1 MSGAAQTD
9 VRVFAPVDSMP
20 DLHAAV
26 RARVE
31 ELELSRATI
40 DAAAGI
46 PDGYAAKLLAQLP
59 VKRFGA
65 TSMWPVLRVA
75 GLKLALIE
83 DPEALES
90 VTFRLPK
97 RDRAQVRTQCQA
109 NAGLSTKPSLTAIL
123 ASAGSRGGKARMQKL
138 SNAGRRR
145 LARSAA
151 AARWGK
157 RAAS

>member
-1 MSGAAQTD
+1 VSDVGQTD
-9 VRVFAPVDSMP
+9 VRVFAPIDSMP

-65 TSMWPVLRVA
+65 TSMWPVLRVV
-75 GLKLALIE
+75 GLKLALVD
-83 DPEALES
+83 DPEALAS
-90 VTFRLPK
+90 VTFKLPK
-97 RDRAQVRTQCQA
+97 RDRAQVRSRCQA
-109 NAGLSTKPSLTAIL
+109 DAGLGTKPSLTAIL
-123 ASAGSRGGKARMQKL
+123 SSAGSRGGKARMRKL
-138 SNAGRRR
+138 SPAARRR

-151 AARWGK
+151 AARWER
-157 RAAS
+157 RAAP